1 MQKYILF
8 LFIFTHCFSPST
20 TSDADCHAIKNP
32 TDASV
37 CTSLDTFTY
46 SICCFATYEFTNGT
60 TVNQCLTIDGTNPQN
75 TISSIETAID
85 KLPSGTT
92 NKDITCNTH
101 SEVCY
106 DIQSPTS
113 FASCNITEQ
122 IYPFSCCYIETELGN
137 SCYPLNARYQNY
149 VDDYAISLKETK
161 NLTKN
166 PKIVCSNKPLPVL
179 KAGYYI
185 TLTKLSFILAMMLL
199 ILF

>member
-46 SICCFATYEFTNGT
+46 SICCFATYQHTNGT
-60 TVNQCLTIDGTNPQN
+60 VVNKCLTIDGTNPQN
-75 TISSIETAID
+75 TISSIEAAID
-85 KLPSGTT
+85 KLPSDAT
-92 NKDITCNTH
+92 NKDVICGSQ
-101 SEVCY
+101 SEVCA

-122 IYPFSCCYIETELGN
+122 IYPFTCCYIETETVN
-137 SCYPLNARYQNY
+137 YCYPLNARYQNY
-149 VDDYAISLKETK
+149 VDDYVTTIKEAK
-161 NLTKN
+161 QLTKD
-166 PKIVCSNKPLPVL
+166 PKIVCSTKPLPVL

-185 TLTKLSFILAMMLL
+185 TLTKLSFILAM